1 MQNSTEEIQMR
12 IVRKLCPYV
21 ALIPLLAAHAHAE
34 PYAIVSKIEAVTVF
48 PDGALVTRGA
58 TIDVAAGASVLAF
71 KNLPNDLDP
80 TSLRV
85 TGLANSDMTIDSV
98 ATHLV
103 PAESKPSGEVETQL
117 RELRAQREQVRVTL
131 DALDAKKT
139 MVLHFASTN
148 PKDLLNGTKS
158 LAISEW
164 PDAFDTI
171 AAALL
176 KIGDDIRVA
185 SAKER
190 DLDSAII
197 ALSQTQTDTQ
207 GELAPRR
214 EVDVEIHAGAALKG
228 HVALSYRVAHAGWR
242 PVYDARLE
250 TGNASSKP
258 SLELVRRA
266 AVSQL
271 TGEDWTDV
279 ALAVSTTRTS
289 RTTAAPD
296 METLRLIFAETYVGR
311 AAPTAG
317 LRMLEKAAPRA
328 EADALPAPAP
338 PLAALEKPDVKATEK
353 ETTLDAGAFQA
364 TFNIPGSVSL
374 AADGT
379 TKIFSINSRRIAP
392 ELAVKSVPAIDLTAY
407 LESHFVNEDEAPL
420 LAGTVALYRGGNF
433 IGRGEIDFV
442 APGDALDLGF
452 GADDRV
458 KVTRL
463 PIKRKENEPNWF
475 GQTKSEAR
483 EYKTIVK
490 NLHDFPI
497 KIVLIDQIP
506 VSENTSITVEQLP
519 ATTPPTEKT
528 VADKRGVM
536 SWTYDYTPGQTHEV
550 HLAYRM
556 KWPGDREVLSE
567 HLPPAAK

>member
-1 MQNSTEEIQMR
+1 MR
-12 IVRKLCPYV
+12 IARKLCPYF
-21 ALIPLLAAHAHAE
+21 ALIPLFAAHAHAG
-34 PYAIVSKIEAVTVF
+34 PYAIASRIEAVTVF

-58 TIDVAAGASVLAF
+58 NIDVGAGASVLAF

-85 TGLANSDMTIDSV
+85 SALADADMTIDSV

-103 PAESKPSGEVETQL
+103 AAESKPNGEVETQL
-117 RELRAQREQVRVTL
+117 RDLRTQRDEVRVTL

-139 MVLHFASTN
+139 MVLHFAGTN

-164 PDAFDTI
+164 SDAFDAI

-190 DLDSAII
+190 DLDAAII
-197 ALSQTQTDTQ
+197 ALSQTHTDTQ
-207 GELAPRR
+207 GKLEPRR
-214 EVDVEIHAGAALKG
+214 EVDVEIRAGAALKG

-266 AVSQL
+266 TVSQL

-289 RTTAAPD
+289 RATAAPD
-296 METLRLIFAETYVGR
+296 METLRLVFAETYVGR
-311 AAPTAG
+311 AAPDAS
-317 LRMLEKAAPRA
+317 LRMLPKATRA
-328 EADALPAPAP
+328 ESDTLPAPAP
-338 PLAALEKPDVKATEK
+338 PLALLAKPDVNATEK
-353 ETTLDAGAFQA
+353 QSTLDAGAFQA
-364 TFNIPGSVSL
+364 TFNVPGPVSL

-392 ELAVKSVPAIDLTAY
+392 DIAVKSAPALDLTAY

-420 LAGTVALYRGGNF
+420 LAGAVSLYRGGNF

-463 PIKRKENEPNWF
+463 PVKRKENEPNWF

-483 EYKTIVK
+483 EYKTSVK

-506 VSENTSITVEQLP
+506 ISENTSITVEQLP

-536 SWTYDYTPGQTHEV
+536 SWTYDYAPGQTHEI

-556 KWPGDREVLSE
+556 KWPGDREVTSE
-567 HLPPAAK
+567 HLPPTAK